1 MAETKPKSY
10 LGQKGLP
17 RGMRNNNPGN
27 IKIQGF
33 NWKGRIPSLDN
44 RDKVMEAFIEYRW
57 GVRAMI
63 VDLRT
68 KIKRGLNTIE
78 KIIQVYAPTS
88 ENDTNAYIK
97 QVVKKSGYKKDL
109 VIPVD
114 DKAILKGIVQAMAFH
129 ENGREAIT
137 DEDFDIAWE
146 LL

>member
-1 MAETKPKSY
+1 
-10 LGQKGLP
+10 
-17 RGMRNNNPGN
+17 MRNNNPGN

-33 NWKGRIPSLDN
+33 NWKGRISSLDN
-44 RDKVMEAFIEYRW
+44 RDKVMESFTEYRW

-78 KIIQVYAPTS
+78 KIIQVYAPMS
-88 ENDTNAYIK
+88 ENDTAAYIK

-114 DKAILKGIVQAMAFH
+114 DKVILKGIVQAMAFH
-129 ENGREAIT
+129 ENGREAIN
-137 DEDFDIAWE
+137 DEDFDEAWE